1 MASRSKFPSW
11 IRHSG
16 AGLEL
21 AGATAGLALGGFWID
36 GRFGTRPWGL
46 LVGVFIG
53 IVGGLYNLVRDSM
66 LAARE
71 AQREDA
77 SSGTQSG
84 ASSGRESGPEESGQG
99 PASKDRTGT

>member
-1 MASRSKFPSW
+1 MASGTKFPSW

-21 AGATAGLALGGFWID
+21 AGATAGLALTGYWVD
-36 GRFGTRPWGL
+36 GKFGTRPWGL

-84 ASSGRESGPEESGQG
+84 AQSGLPESGQG
-99 PASKDRTGT
+99 PAVKAVKSQVGK

>member
-21 AGATAGLALGGFWID
+21 AGATAGLALTGYWVD
-36 GRFGTRPWGL
+36 GRFGTRPWGV
-46 LVGVFIG
+46 LVGVFVG

-77 SSGTQSG
+77 SSGALSGTESG
-84 ASSGRESGPEESGQG
+84 AEESGQR

>member
-1 MASRSKFPSW
+1 M
-11 IRHSG
+11 
-16 AGLEL
+16 EL
-21 AGATAGLALGGFWID
+21 AGATAGLALTGYWVD

-46 LVGVFIG
+46 LVGVSIG

-77 SSGTQSG
+77 SSG
-84 ASSGRESGPEESGQG
+84 ASSETQPGAQSGPEESWPG
-99 PASKDRTGT
+99 PDVKNRTGT

>member
-1 MASRSKFPSW
+1 M
-11 IRHSG
+11 
-16 AGLEL
+16 
-21 AGATAGLALGGFWID
+21 
-36 GRFGTRPWGL
+36 
-46 LVGVFIG
+46 GVFIG

-77 SSGTQSG
+77 SSGEQ
-84 ASSGRESGPEESGQG
+84 SGPEDSGQR

>member
-21 AGATAGLALGGFWID
+21 AGATAGLALTGYWVD
-36 GRFGTRPWGL
+36 GRFGTRPWGV
-46 LVGVFIG
+46 LVGVFVG

-66 LAARE
+66 LAAQE
-71 AQREDA
+71 AQRQDA
-77 SSGTQSG
+77 SSESQSG
-84 ASSGRESGPEESGQG
+84 ARSGPEKSGQD

>member
-1 MASRSKFPSW
+1 M
-11 IRHSG
+11 
-16 AGLEL
+16 
-21 AGATAGLALGGFWID
+21 
-36 GRFGTRPWGL
+36 
-46 LVGVFIG
+46 GVFIG

-77 SSGTQSG
+77 SSGAQSG
-84 ASSGRESGPEESGQG
+84 ALSGAEPEAQSGPEESGQG

>member
-1 MASRSKFPSW
+1 MAASPTFPSW

-21 AGATAGLALGGFWID
+21 AGATAGLALSGYWVD
-36 GRFGTRPWGL
+36 GKFGTRPWGL

-77 SSGTQSG
+77 SSGAPAAAQPG
-84 ASSGRESGPEESGQG
+84 APESGQG
-99 PASKDRTGT
+99 PAVKAVRDQVGK

>member
-1 MASRSKFPSW
+1 MAPVARFPSW

-21 AGATAGLALGGFWID
+21 AGATAGLVLGGFWVD
-36 GRFGTRPWGL
+36 GKFGTRPWGL

-84 ASSGRESGPEESGQG
+84 AQSGPQESGQG
-99 PASKDRTGT
+99 PAVKAVKNQVGK